1 MAPDGM
7 CTAQRLFVRSTV
19 GTARGPVCRRALAAA
34 VGKDVHRCGGAAV
47 VPYLSRPPFW
57 SAVGDGVDGICRGA
71 LLAMRPPEWPH
82 SDKSVDG
89 FHQARD
95 TTAFR
100 YRRCF
105 RVCIPACQG
114 LLVPGGLFF
123 LALSCY
129 GGNLLL
135 HHLSPQTK
143 VRLAGA
149 AIDAFDTGTYLAAA
163 LAACAFCVLV

>member
-34 VGKDVHRCGGAAV
+34 VGRMCIV
-47 VPYLSRPPFW
+47 VVALPWFRTYPGHHS
-57 SAVGDGVDGICRGA
+57 GA
-71 LLAMRPPEWPH
+71 LSEMELM
-82 SDKSVDG
+82 
-89 FHQARD
+89 
-95 TTAFR
+95 AFAAAHFSQ
-100 YRRCF
+100 C
-105 RVCIPACQG
+105 VLPACQG
-114 LLVPGGLFF
+114 LLVQGGLFF

-135 HHLSPQTK
+135 HHLSPQTR
-143 VRLAGA
+143 VRPAGA

>member
-1 MAPDGM
+1 M
-7 CTAQRLFVRSTV
+7 
-19 GTARGPVCRRALAAA
+19 CRRALAAA
-34 VGKDVHRCGGAAV
+34 VGRMCIGV
-47 VPYLSRPPFW
+47 VALPWFRTYPGHHS
-57 SAVGDGVDGICRGA
+57 GA
-71 LLAMRPPEWPH
+71 LSEMELMAFAAAHFSQCVPPEWPH

-89 FHQARD
+89 FHQARG

-129 GGNLLL
+129 GGTLLL